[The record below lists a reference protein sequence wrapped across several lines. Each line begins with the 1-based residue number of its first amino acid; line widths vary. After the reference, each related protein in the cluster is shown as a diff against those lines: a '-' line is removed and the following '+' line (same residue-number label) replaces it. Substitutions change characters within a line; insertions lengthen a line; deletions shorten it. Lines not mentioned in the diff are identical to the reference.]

1 MITRDQLR
9 KLAEFQCERKE
20 ECAISFYFQ
29 PQTPHN
35 KAHREE
41 AILVKDMVRDAMIKV
56 EKNGRNAGV
65 KSDLNRILELA
76 DDLHG
81 NRAKAKAVF
90 ACSGRQLWRE
100 FDLPAKLPS
109 TQLLVNNRFHLKPMA
124 RLLGAQPALRVVLVD
139 RLKARMFDLRLN
151 ELTEREGLF
160 QPHERRGRSEGFG
173 GYDGGHAQRR
183 DDDEILHHFKH
194 VAEHLREQ
202 ADKGLYDAL
211 IIGCN
216 DVYWSELQSLL
227 HPYVKQRLLGHF
239 SGDVMNMGAEAIRDE
254 ADAIFRRSLENRLD
268 KLIREVMNQAKSN
281 SRGVTGLRRVLRS
294 MELGEVQTLL
304 IHENFVAHAVECL
317 NCEHVDA
324 HMVRHCPLCG
334 RETRE
339 LEDVLEAVIPSA
351 IRKDIELFY
360 VREDPELES
369 AGSIAAL
376 LRFRADQSH
385 GEIAIAS

>member
-9 KLAEFQCERKE
+9 ELAEFQCEQKE

-41 AILVKDMVRDAMIKV
+41 AILVKDMVRDAMMKV

-65 KSDLNRILELA
+65 KSDLNRILLVAE
-76 DDLHG
+76 DLHG
-81 NRAKAKAVF
+81 NGAKAKAIF

-100 FDLPAKLPS
+100 FDLPPKLPS
-109 TQLLVNNRFHLKPMA
+109 TQLLVNTRFHLKPLA
-124 RLLGAQPALRVVLVD
+124 PLLGAQPALCVVLVD
-139 RLKARMFDLRLN
+139 RLKARVFDLRLN

-183 DDDEILHHFKH
+183 NDDEILHHFKH
-194 VAEHLREQ
+194 VAEHLREH

-211 IIGCN
+211 IVGCN
-216 DVYWSELQSLL
+216 DVYWSELQSQL

-239 SGDVMNMGAEAIRDE
+239 SGDVMNMVPEAIRDE
-254 ADAIFRRSLENRLD
+254 ADAVFRQSLENRQN

-304 IHENFVAHAVECL
+304 IHENFAAHAVECL
-317 NCEHVDA
+317 NCGHVDA

-334 RETRE
+334 RETRQ
-339 LEDVLEAVIPSA
+339 LEDVLEAIIPSA

-360 VREDPELES
+360 VREDPEFES
-369 AGSIAAL
+369 AGNIAAL

-385 GEIAIAS
+385 GETAIAS